1 MREFARLYT
10 ELDQT
15 TKTNAKVDAL
25 ANYFS
30 TADDAS
36 AAWATYFLTG
46 RRLTR
51 LVSTRLLREW
61 AAEVSQLPTWLFE
74 ECYQT
79 VGDLAETLALL
90 VPPATTTEEL
100 DLCQWVET
108 KLIPLRDLTELD
120 AKASILELWSRTSPS
135 QRFLL
140 NKLITG
146 GLRVGVSQKLVVR
159 SLAKHSGLEVEVL
172 SHRMMGSWEPTA
184 HWFRSLLD
192 PEVEETLISRPY
204 PFLLAHPLDRDL
216 ETLGSLKDWILE
228 WKWDGIRAQLVR
240 RRGET
245 FIWSRGEELMEG
257 RFPEIESA
265 MEHLP
270 NGTVLD
276 GELLGFKDQKPLP
289 FSQLQTRI
297 NRKNI
302 TRRLLEQC
310 PVHFFAFDLLEK
322 EGRDIRQ
329 KSLEDRREELS
340 QLLNPVINQA
350 PVSISPR
357 VEASDWMHVERLRQA
372 ARDHATEGLMI
383 KHRHSQYGV
392 GRSRNGWWKWK
403 VDPLTIDAV
412 LIYAQRGHGRRASL
426 YSDYTFAVWQN
437 EQLVPFAKA
446 YSGLSDREIREV
458 DRFIRQNTQEKF
470 GPVRSVTPQLV
481 FEIAFEGISESPRH
495 KSGIAVRFP
504 RIHRWRQDKTTTEA
518 NSLED
523 LHHLLA
529 QYDLSSQ
536 SRSS

>member
-1 MREFARLYT
+1 MREFARLFT
-10 ELDQT
+10 DLDQT
-15 TKTNAKVDAL
+15 TKTNAKVDAM
-25 ANYFS
+25 ANYFA
-30 TADDAS
+30 TANDAS
-36 AAWATYFLTG
+36 AAWAIYFLTG
-46 RRLTR
+46 RRLKR
-51 LVSTRLLREW
+51 LVSTRLMRAW
-61 AAEVSQLPTWLFE
+61 AAEASQLPTWLFE

-108 KLIPLRDLTELD
+108 KLIPLRDLPELEV
-120 AKASILELWSRTSPS
+120 KSRILELWSMTSTS

-159 SLAKHSGLEVEVL
+159 SLSKHSGLGVEVL
-172 SHRMMGSWEPTA
+172 SHRMMGAWEPTST
-184 HWFRSLLD
+184 WFRSLLD
-192 PEVEETLISRPY
+192 SEVEETLISRPY

-228 WKWDGIRAQLVR
+228 WKWDGIRAQLIR

-265 MEHLP
+265 LENLP
-270 NGTVLD
+270 DGTVLD
-276 GELLGFKDQKPLP
+276 GELLGFKDQQPLP
-289 FSQLQTRI
+289 FSHLQTRI
-297 NRKNI
+297 NRKNVA
-302 TRRLLEQC
+302 RRLLEQC
-310 PVHFFAFDLLEK
+310 PVHFFAFDLLET

-329 KSLEDRREELS
+329 KSLEDRREQLT
-340 QLLNPVINQA
+340 QLLKPVANQV
-350 PVSISPR
+350 PLSLSPE
-357 VEASDWMHVERLRQA
+357 VEASDWQHVEELRQA

-383 KHRHSQYGV
+383 KHREAPYGV
-392 GRSRNGWWKWK
+392 GRIRNGWWKWK
-403 VDPLTIDAV
+403 VDPLTVDAV

-426 YSDYTFAVWQN
+426 YSDYTFAVWQDD
-437 EQLVPFAKA
+437 QLVPFAKA
-446 YSGLSDREIREV
+446 YSGLTDQELREV
-458 DRFIRQNTQEKF
+458 DRFIRQNTKEKF

-481 FEIAFEGISESPRH
+481 FEIAFEGITKSPRH

-504 RIHRWRQDKTTTEA
+504 RIHRWRQDKVTTEA
-518 NSLED
+518 NSLQD

>member
-1 MREFARLYT
+1 MKEFARLYT

-15 TKTNAKVDAL
+15 TKTNAKIDAM
-25 ANYFS
+25 ANYFAS
-30 TADDAS
+30 ADDAS

-46 RRLTR
+46 RRLKR
-51 LVSTRLLREW
+51 LVSTRMLREW
-61 AAEVSQLPTWLFE
+61 AAEVSKLPSWLFE

-90 VPPATTTEEL
+90 VPPAATSEEL

-108 KLIPLRDLTELD
+108 KLMPLRGLPELETR
-120 AKASILELWSRTSPS
+120 SRVLELWSMTSPS

-146 GLRVGVSQKLVVR
+146 GLRVGVSQKLVLR
-159 SLAKHSGLEVEVL
+159 SLAKHSGLDVEVL

-184 HWFRSLLD
+184 SWFRSLLD

-228 WKWDGIRAQLVR
+228 WKWDGIRAQLIR
-240 RRGET
+240 RHDET

-257 RFPEIESA
+257 RFPELESA
-265 MEHLP
+265 LENLP

-276 GELLGFKDQKPLP
+276 GELLGFKDQRPLP

-297 NRKNI
+297 NRKNL

-310 PVHFFAFDLLEK
+310 PVHFFAFDLLEAD
-322 EGRDIRQ
+322 GQDIRQ
-329 KSLEDRREELS
+329 ESLENRREQLS
-340 QLLNPVINQA
+340 QLLNPMSDLA
-350 PVSISPR
+350 PLSISPW
-357 VEASDWMHVERLRQA
+357 VEASDWRHVEQLRQA

-383 KHRHSQYGV
+383 KHRQSQYGV
-392 GRSRNGWWKWK
+392 GRIRNGWWKWK
-403 VDPLTIDAV
+403 VDPLTVDAV

-426 YSDYTFAVWQN
+426 YSDYTFAVWQD

-446 YSGLSDREIREV
+446 YSGLSDQEIREV
-458 DRFIRQNTQEKF
+458 DRFIRQNTKEKF

-504 RIHRWRQDKTTTEA
+504 RIHRWRQDKATKEA
-518 NSLED
+518 NTLED
-523 LHHLLA
+523 LHNLLA
-529 QYDLSSQ
+529 QYDLSSH